1 MNELVD
7 AAQRVRTN
15 AYAPYSV
22 YQVGA
27 AVLGSNGRIYV
38 GCNVE
43 NVSFGLTVCAE
54 RNAVGAMLADGCREL
69 QSVAVVTAD
78 GGTPCGMC
86 RQVLMEFAKDPEQVS
101 VWCVS
106 MTGKA
111 VEHRLADLL
120 PDGFRSEL
128 IKE

>member
-43 NVSFGLTVCAE
+43 NVSFGLTMCAE
-54 RNAVGAMLADGCREL
+54 RNAIGSMVADGCRAI
-69 QSVAVVTAD
+69 QAVAVVTKD

-86 RQVLMEFAKDPEQVS
+86 RQALLEFAQDASAVR
-101 VWCVS
+101 VWCAS
-106 MTGKA
+106 ETGVTA
-111 VEHRLADLL
+111 EYRLVDLI
-120 PDGFRSEL
+120 PDAFRSEL
-128 IKE
+128 KQE